1 MSKPVE
7 FDKMK
12 KQDSSKGDSWVLP
25 ASDVGLALSDP
36 FGLWQDYHGDPRLK
50 DPEDEYALFLKEQGL
65 RIEKDLLRK
74 RHEQFTDL
82 TDRAF
87 GSAVIQTGQL
97 LKYGHVVIYGGAIES
112 VVLGLRARPDVIQVE
127 KGRSVVEEYKL
138 AGTPDETH
146 EIQALVYA
154 YLLKKGYGIE
164 NESRVISR
172 LNEEFVIPYDEPRV
186 EEAIRRAR
194 EILASEKAPYP
205 VYNRISRWRRLQNK
219 TARDL
224 HDVTLAWNVGAV
236 HAEKFHRMGIHTLG
250 DLAQLDPNTLKTI
263 KGLGPKK
270 IPQILN
276 SAKAQLTRR
285 AIRVGPYPT
294 VKDPPE
300 RELFLDLE
308 GTGELFQ
315 DDPVWNCIYLIGL
328 IARSGDRE
336 EPYVAYLAKKPG
348 DEATILM
355 EFYESLRKE
364 SRRYRL
370 YHWDHY
376 EKTQLR
382 KASERHGLLDDYNAL
397 VLPCL
402 EDLCKAA
409 QVSYILPTPGYSIKV
424 VAPYFGFHW
433 SQDATEV
440 DAMKSAMIWY
450 KQATEGGTGHALE
463 KVLRYNEDDC
473 KAMMVVKDGFEKMER
488 TP

>member
-1 MSKPVE
+1 MSDP
-7 FDKMK
+7 
-12 KQDSSKGDSWVLP
+12 WVLS
-25 ASDVGLALSDP
+25 ASNVALALSDP
-36 FGLWQDYHGDPRLK
+36 FGLWQDRHGDPGLR
-50 DPEDEYALFLKEQGL
+50 DSEDEYARFLQEQGL
-65 RIEKDLLRK
+65 RIEKELLLK
-74 RHEQFTDL
+74 RHEQFSDL
-82 TDRAF
+82 KSLSF
-87 GSAVIQTGQL
+87 ESAVTQTKQL
-97 LKYGHVVIYGGAIES
+97 LKYGHVVIYGGALES
-112 VVLGLRARPDVIQVE
+112 GVLGLRAQPDVIQVE
-127 KGRSVVEEYKL
+127 RGRCIIEEYKL

-154 YLLKKGYGIE
+154 YLLKKGYGME
-164 NESRVISR
+164 CESQIISR
-172 LNEEFVIPYDEPRV
+172 LNEAFPIPYDEIRV
-186 EEAIRRAR
+186 EEAIQRAR
-194 EILASEKAPYP
+194 EIIASERPPYP
-205 VYNRISRWRRLQNK
+205 VYNRMSRWRRLQNK
-219 TARDL
+219 MAHDL
-224 HDVTLAWNVGAV
+224 HDVTLTWNVGAV

-276 SAKAQLTRR
+276 SAKSQLSRR
-285 AIRVGPYPT
+285 VIRVGPYPP

-300 RELFLDLE
+300 VELFLDLE

-315 DDPVWNCIYLIGL
+315 DDPTWNCIYLIGL
-328 IARSGDRE
+328 IARSDGRE
-336 EPYVAYLAKKPG
+336 GPYVAYLAKKPV
-348 DEATILM
+348 DEETILM
-355 EFYESLRKE
+355 EFFESLRKE

-382 KASERHGLLDDYNAL
+382 KASERHGLLDDFNAL
-397 VLPCL
+397 VQPHL

-433 SQDATEV
+433 SQDASEV

-450 KQATEGGTGHALE
+450 KQAVQGGTGHALD

-473 KAMMVVKDGFEKMER
+473 KAMMVVKDGFEKLER
-488 TP
+488 SGEGRLAIRPYR